1 MIKSLASSHSDQ
13 LHRLQWA
20 LFPSEID
27 AESKVIQITASRFS
41 EGVTSITLALAT
53 SMARLFGA
61 DSTVVVEANLR
72 KPAFHEILGVIPQ
85 IPLISCL
92 ENIDQCFDAI
102 TKLEGYGIS
111 VLSAG
116 STRIEGGKGPEF
128 YLEKLGKL
136 LDQLKSRYKFILVDS
151 PPVLPF
157 IDTDII
163 SGFVDGVVIVVEAS
177 STPAEVL
184 DVAINRLKS
193 VEAPIVGL
201 ILNKRVFYIPNWLYR
216 FI

>member
-1 MIKSLASSHSDQ
+1 M
-13 LHRLQWA
+13 
-20 LFPSEID
+20 
-27 AESKVIQITASRFS
+27 
-41 EGVTSITLALAT
+41 
-53 SMARLFGA
+53 
-61 DSTVVVEANLR
+61 
-72 KPAFHEILGVIPQ
+72 
-85 IPLISCL
+85 
-92 ENIDQCFDAI
+92 DQCFDAI